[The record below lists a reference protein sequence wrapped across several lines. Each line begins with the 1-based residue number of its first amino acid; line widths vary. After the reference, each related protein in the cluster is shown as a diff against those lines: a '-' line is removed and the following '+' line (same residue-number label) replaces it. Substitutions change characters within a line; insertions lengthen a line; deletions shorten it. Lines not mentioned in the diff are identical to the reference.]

1 MLPSAF
7 GLDEGEKEPEEA
19 VVRLA
24 TSALPSNKIMIDTE
38 IGDRIADNAESRAL
52 IAHRRLGHVSE
63 KKVLDT
69 SKVADNVPS
78 SINRH
83 IHCTSCSKGKMH
95 IVPHSRNAWVEKA
108 KHRHDAWHLDLIGK
122 FRVPSL
128 GGNSYV
134 LTIIDNY
141 SRYCTA
147 VPIKDK
153 RAATVLQAFKK
164 CIAELRAKPRMV
176 YTDWGT

>member
-1 MLPSAF
+1 MMIEPVELECPSSSVLRVFWCTWGARKEKLRNSTGCVIINPGPLPRYTPKNHSTA
-7 GLDEGEKEPEEA
+7 
-19 VVRLA
+19 
-24 TSALPSNKIMIDTE
+24 
-38 IGDRIADNAESRAL
+38 ADNAESRAL

-69 SKVADNVPS
+69 SKVAENVPS

-95 IVPHSRNAWVEKA
+95 IMPHSRNAWVEKA

-134 LTIIDNY
+134 LI
-141 SRYCTA
+141 
-147 VPIKDK
+147 
-153 RAATVLQAFKK
+153 L
-164 CIAELRAKPRMV
+164 L
-176 YTDWGT
+176 

>member
-1 MLPSAF
+1 
-7 GLDEGEKEPEEA
+7 
-19 VVRLA
+19 
-24 TSALPSNKIMIDTE
+24 
-38 IGDRIADNAESRAL
+38 
-52 IAHRRLGHVSE
+52 
-63 KKVLDT
+63 
-69 SKVADNVPS
+69 
-78 SINRH
+78 
-83 IHCTSCSKGKMH
+83 MH

-153 RAATVLQAFKK
+153 RAAMHSPASIQEMH
-164 CIAELRAKPRMV
+164 CRAAGKA
-176 YTDWGT
+176 